1 MSTEELARPHPAEQ
15 AGLLVG
21 RAYAVAVR
29 ALAEP
34 IRRPA
39 TPTWH
44 WRAAH
49 HAGSALRAA
58 ADRGA
63 DAVERRA
70 RTAPRRLLDGLRRLW
85 RATWAGP
92 AKSFATRVGTV
103 GFLGWWGWTWAAQ
116 ASVSPRPLLLAAA
129 GGSVLVAYAVGKEP
143 ANRPLTRRE
152 KARQR
157 AAARDL
163 LWAIDRMLRGAH
175 GLHLVDLADQ
185 ITARSTAL
193 GTPVKATV
201 ASLRALLEPLG
212 VPIRDQLALASSNR
226 PGIHAGDW
234 RVWLARHG
242 APTTP
247 RPGPARPPRGE
258 EAVAPTREEPL
269 PPRETA
275 DETDPLG
282 TENPQ
287 VSDSD
292 LEISARDLDQDA
304 TPGEG
309 LRAPYTD
316 TQRRL
321 LHHARTAIGTARGAH
336 LRDILTTAQA
346 TGDFTD
352 WTVKRLRQALEE
364 AGIRIEDK
372 LWLNGGNTR
381 GILATSLPTIPDLD
395 EETA

>member
-1 MSTEELARPHPAEQ
+1 MSTEELTRPHSAEQ

-21 RAYAVAVR
+21 QAYAVAVR
-29 ALAEP
+29 TLAEP

-49 HAGSALRAA
+49 RAGSTLRAA

-70 RTAPRRLLDGLRRLW
+70 RTAPRQLVDGLRRLW
-85 RATWAGP
+85 RATWAGS
-92 AKSFATRVGTV
+92 AKAFATRAGTV
-103 GFLGWWGWTWAAQ
+103 GFLVWWGWTWAAQ
-116 ASVSPRPLLLAAA
+116 SGVSHRPLLLAAA

-143 ANRPLTRRE
+143 AERPLTRRE

-163 LWAIDRMLRGAH
+163 LWAIDRMLQGAH
-175 GLHLVDLADQ
+175 GLHLADLADQ

-201 ASLRALLEPLG
+201 AGLRALLEPLG
-212 VPIRDQLALASSNR
+212 VPIRDQLALDGSNR

-242 APTTP
+242 ATTTP
-247 RPGPARPPRGE
+247 RPGPAGPPGE
-258 EAVAPTREEPL
+258 RETVTPTREEPL
-269 PPRETA
+269 PSREMA
-275 DETDPLG
+275 DEGDPLG
-282 TENPQ
+282 PENSQ
-287 VSDSD
+287 VSDGN
-292 LEISARDLDQDA
+292 LEISARDLGQDEPA
-304 TPGEG
+304 EEG

-316 TQRRL
+316 AQLRL
-321 LHHARTAIGTARGAH
+321 LRHARTAIGTARGAH

-346 TGDFTD
+346 EGDFTD
-352 WTVKRLRQALEE
+352 WTVKRLRQALQE

-372 LWLNGGNTR
+372 LWLYGGNPR
-381 GILATSLPTIPDLD
+381 GILATSLPTIPG
-395 EETA
+395 ETA